1 MTARCH
7 EIPSLGGAARAV
19 LAKPRRAGDEHV
31 FDLVD
36 EVGQVL
42 AARARQ
48 VVRVRMRRAAA
59 AGARAVLDFK
69 QVFDAQGRIR
79 GDGLGAVG
87 DHRGVPASD
96 RRVEQPERSSDGR
109 RASSRVALHDG
120 GSVALRWRARAEVSN
135 GARSGARGARVRE
148 TRTVVRDGRGVER
161 WRAGVQ
167 AGREC
172 AGPAGAAKVRAR
184 GCLLDASSDLGGA
197 AAARGLK

>member
-1 MTARCH
+1 MTARCAEPCSALVRSSSTRPGCPFWARDIH
-7 EIPSLGGAARAV
+7 VVKVGARRRSV
-19 LAKPRRAGDEHV
+19 GDRRQGRRAPSQAV
-31 FDLVD
+31 NC
-36 EVGQVL
+36 
-42 AARARQ
+42 RQ
-48 VVRVRMRRAAA
+48 APRH
-59 AGARAVLDFK
+59 D
-69 QVFDAQGRIR
+69 QGRIR